1 MNKILLFAGL
11 SSCLAF
17 FIACDDYLD
26 RQPDDKTTEEQ
37 VFSRYEKVEAL
48 VTDLY
53 ANSKS
58 ANSPLLFLKH
68 FSISSITD
76 ECSASSHEEAIP
88 HQFHVGNYG
97 ASQGLPGNSEQGQYW
112 NGVYSK
118 IRKANVILEGVA
130 KYNTP
135 DNPQDGRTGD
145 LKRRLGEVYYLR
157 GYLHYLLLR
166 EYGEIPYVSHVVNP
180 GDDMDFKKIS
190 VHDVVEKICADA
202 DSAYCR
208 VDGWNGGQYFGRVDK
223 GACLGL
229 IAMVRW
235 MAATP
240 LWNGGALSG
249 DTRQFKEQYTYDQ
262 QRWEKAKQAAKA
274 VLDCT
279 KDDGSIR
286 YKLYEKYDK
295 DDFRDVDGKSDTN
308 NKKVQHRLWQMLFD
322 MESIQNEWVWFVTK
336 DKDSGWNGDMMP
348 PSQGGHARQRPL
360 QEQVDEYEY
369 IAPDGYGYPVYASR
383 AKTDGYDDENP
394 YESVQRD
401 PRFYRDIRYHGS
413 WYGGSQLNTAEGND
427 AVSGSYLDNASHT
440 GYYMRKFFKDGW
452 NRSMG
457 SYQINGPAI
466 WRLPEFIYIY
476 SEAVNETTGPNAE
489 IYDLI
494 NGVRARSFM
503 APMPPE
509 TKTNKELMKEYIQRE
524 RRIEL
529 FYENNRY
536 WLSRLY
542 MEPDNAAEIT
552 KEKAY
557 KDANNWPY
565 PKTQRFSHGMKPV
578 EDPNGKIVVNG
589 KHYKMVRFDAKE
601 GRIFSSPRSYLFP
614 ILQEELKRCPTLV
627 QNPGW

>member
-112 NGVYSK
+112 NGIYSK

-240 LWNGGALSG
+240 LWNGGTLSDVG
-249 DTRQFKEQYTYDQ
+249 RKPN
-262 QRWEKAKQAAKA
+262 KPP
-274 VLDCT
+274 
-279 KDDGSIR
+279 
-286 YKLYEKYDK
+286 KLYWIVRKMTAP
-295 DDFRDVDGKSDTN
+295 SATN
-308 NKKVQHRLWQMLFD
+308 CMKNMIRMISGTSMANPIPTIKKCNIVCGRCCL
-322 MESIQNEWVWFVTK
+322 I
-336 DKDSGWNGDMMP
+336 WN
-348 PSQGGHARQRPL
+348 
-360 QEQVDEYEY
+360 
-369 IAPDGYGYPVYASR
+369 
-383 AKTDGYDDENP
+383 
-394 YESVQRD
+394 
-401 PRFYRDIRYHGS
+401 
-413 WYGGSQLNTAEGND
+413 
-427 AVSGSYLDNASHT
+427 
-440 GYYMRKFFKDGW
+440 
-452 NRSMG
+452 
-457 SYQINGPAI
+457 
-466 WRLPEFIYIY
+466 
-476 SEAVNETTGPNAE
+476 
-489 IYDLI
+489 
-494 NGVRARSFM
+494 
-503 APMPPE
+503 
-509 TKTNKELMKEYIQRE
+509 
-524 RRIEL
+524 
-529 FYENNRY
+529 
-536 WLSRLY
+536 LSRMNGSGLLRKIRTA
-542 MEPDNAAEIT
+542 D
-552 KEKAY
+552 
-557 KDANNWPY
+557 
-565 PKTQRFSHGMKPV
+565 GMA
-578 EDPNGKIVVNG
+578 I
-589 KHYKMVRFDAKE
+589 
-601 GRIFSSPRSYLFP
+601 
-614 ILQEELKRCPTLV
+614 
-627 QNPGW
+627 